1 MEFSTATLFRY
12 VLLAMLP
19 VYGKGFFVGDPSWDK
34 ASVSAYAVNTKTGE
48 VVVDQQSNKSV
59 VPASC
64 VKAIT
69 TAVAL
74 QILGPETRF
83 QTDLEYDGVIE
94 AGTLKGNLYIH
105 GGGDPC
111 LGSERVAL
119 AWDKQIETWVDAVQK
134 LGVKK
139 IEGEVIGDASRWEKA
154 LAPASWQWG
163 DLGNYYGAG
172 ACALSFHENSYT
184 LTFRPGKEGEP
195 AVIVRQEPEIP
206 GLVIHNEVTTGAVGS
221 GDQAWIYGSEYSMAQ
236 YVRGTVPAGV
246 ETFSIRG
253 SIPDPA
259 RMCGCLLEKAL
270 EKRGIEVMRQKRE
283 GGKRTVFHTTPSPT
297 VKEIVYWTN
306 QKSINLYAEHLLKK
320 MGEVV
325 YKEGS
330 TKAGI
335 RAVTEFLR
343 SKKID
348 LEGFQLDDGSGL
360 SRKNLVTA
368 KQFVEIL
375 SQIKK
380 TELFPI
386 FMESLVKVT
395 DHVKAK
401 DGWMTLIRGYV
412 GYADEVV
419 FAMIVNQCLDPQLPK
434 KMKAL
439 VSGLTLPVEKP

>member
-1 MEFSTATLFRY
+1 
-12 VLLAMLP
+12 
-19 VYGKGFFVGDPSWDK
+19 
-34 ASVSAYAVNTKTGE
+34 
-48 VVVDQQSNKSV
+48 
-59 VPASC
+59 
-64 VKAIT
+64 
-69 TAVAL
+69 
-74 QILGPETRF
+74 
-83 QTDLEYDGVIE
+83 
-94 AGTLKGNLYIH
+94 
-105 GGGDPC
+105 
-111 LGSERVAL
+111 
-119 AWDKQIETWVDAVQK
+119 
-134 LGVKK
+134 
-139 IEGEVIGDASRWEKA
+139 
-154 LAPASWQWG
+154 
-163 DLGNYYGAG
+163 
-172 ACALSFHENSYT
+172 
-184 LTFRPGKEGEP
+184 
-195 AVIVRQEPEIP
+195 
-206 GLVIHNEVTTGAVGS
+206 
-221 GDQAWIYGSEYSMAQ
+221 
-236 YVRGTVPAGV
+236 
-246 ETFSIRG
+246 
-253 SIPDPA
+253 
-259 RMCGCLLEKAL
+259 
-270 EKRGIEVMRQKRE
+270 
-283 GGKRTVFHTTPSPT
+283 